1 MTLRY
6 VFMHPLYLKMLTFQ
20 TDPYEMNNL
29 YLHHDQPRILGYP
42 LHHVISRLDSLLL
55 VLKSCEGQNCVKP
68 WNVLHPDGS
77 VDTLRDALNPRFNTF
92 YQTQPKVA
100 FDRCE
105 DGYIVDA
112 EGPQAGLFY
121 RDGLSWD
128 AWT

>member
-1 MTLRY
+1 
-6 VFMHPLYLKMLTFQ
+6 MHPLYLQKLTFQ

-29 YLHHDQPRILGYP
+29 YSHHNQPHILGYP
-42 LHHVISRLDSLLL
+42 LHHVLSRLDSLLL
-55 VLKSCEGQNCVKP
+55 VLKSCEGQTCVKP
-68 WNVLHPDGS
+68 WSVLHPDGS